1 MKKEKIEKIKEE
13 NLDDVSGGMYV
24 GSIHRSYPTTEID
37 EIILAGERMERRL
50 AEKMKRRSELD
61 KKIARLRELE
71 KEVKNMNGIPT
82 ASTLEEMLDLRKYVD
97 SFKEEFYMDS
107 FIEKFKDL

>member
-1 MKKEKIEKIKEE
+1 
-13 NLDDVSGGMYV
+13 
-24 GSIHRSYPTTEID
+24 
-37 EIILAGERMERRL
+37 MERRL